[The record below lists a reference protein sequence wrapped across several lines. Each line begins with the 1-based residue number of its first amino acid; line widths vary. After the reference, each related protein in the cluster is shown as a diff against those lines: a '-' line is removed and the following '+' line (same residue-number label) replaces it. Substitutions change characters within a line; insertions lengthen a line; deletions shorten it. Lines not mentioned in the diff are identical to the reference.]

1 MLDVVAPQ
9 RSNPGFF
16 ETLLTTLSF
25 TRRVPPHSGR
35 RHCCCGHG
43 EEEIRSVPKPV
54 LSQSA
59 TRNITPLAAPRRLV
73 AADVGGTHA
82 RVALVGIEH
91 GSEKPVQVLQ
101 YEKYACADFPGLGA
115 ILQTFVA
122 TLGDTAVESG
132 AIACAGYVLDGVIIN
147 PNLPWTVSLGTIRAE
162 LGLRSLEF
170 VNDFE
175 AAAYATQYLE
185 AGDTTPLTPA
195 RSGVSGA
202 PTLVV
207 GPGTGLGA
215 AVRIPTATGCVV
227 LATEAGHAAFAPSTD
242 REIEILRILRR
253 KDSHVEN
260 ERLLSGPGLVNT
272 YTALC
277 ELRGVKAILGE
288 PAAVTQAALD
298 GTDPA
303 AREALDVFCGLMGSV
318 IGDLVCLYGPRG
330 GVYLAGGILPRIKD
344 YLRSSTFLER
354 FLDKGAM
361 RPVLERV
368 PVMLVEHSQLGV
380 LGAAGWYLA
389 RHGKE

>member
-1 MLDVVAPQ
+1 MSAAAKQSGSTRHTKCML
-9 RSNPGFF
+9 
-16 ETLLTTLSF
+16 
-25 TRRVPPHSGR
+25 
-35 RHCCCGHG
+35 
-43 EEEIRSVPKPV
+43 
-54 LSQSA
+54 
-59 TRNITPLAAPRRLV
+59 

-82 RVALVGIEH
+82 RVALVDATRADTLE
-91 GSEKPVQVLQ
+91 VLH
-101 YEKYACADFPGLGA
+101 YRKFACADFSGLGA
-115 ILQTFVA
+115 ILKTFVDS
-122 TLGDTAVESG
+122 LGAGAAVNDG
-132 AIACAGYVLDGVIIN
+132 AIACAGYVLDGAIIN
-147 PNLPWTVSLGTIRAE
+147 PNLPWRVVLDATRAE
-162 LGLRSLEF
+162 VGLRSLEF

-175 AAAYATQYLE
+175 AAAHATPYLKASE
-185 AGDTTPLTPA
+185 LVPLTPA
-195 RSGVSGA
+195 RSGVPGA

-215 AVRIPTATGCVV
+215 AVRIPTANGSVV
-227 LATEAGHAAFAPSTD
+227 LATEAGHAAFAPTSE

-253 KDSHVEN
+253 NDSHVEN

-277 ELRGVKAILGE
+277 ELRGVKAELNE

-298 GTDPA
+298 GSDAA

-318 IGDLVCLYGPRG
+318 IGDMVLLYGPRG

-344 YLRSSTFLER
+344 HLLKSDFYAR

-368 PVMLVEHSQLGV
+368 PVMLVDYGQLGV

-389 RHGKE
+389 HHRP

>member
-1 MLDVVAPQ
+1 ML
-9 RSNPGFF
+9 
-16 ETLLTTLSF
+16 
-25 TRRVPPHSGR
+25 
-35 RHCCCGHG
+35 
-43 EEEIRSVPKPV
+43 
-54 LSQSA
+54 
-59 TRNITPLAAPRRLV
+59 

-82 RVALVGIEH
+82 RVALVAVEH
-91 GSEKPVQVLQ
+91 GAARPVSVRK
-101 YEKYACADFPGLGA
+101 YEKYECADFPGLGA
-115 ILQTFVA
+115 ILRAFVA
-122 TLGDTAVESG
+122 TLGETTVESG

-147 PNLPWTVSLGTIRAE
+147 PNLPWKVSLDTIRGE

-185 AGDTTPLTPA
+185 ASDTTPLTPA
-195 RSGVSGA
+195 RTGVKGA

-215 AVRIPTATGCVV
+215 AVRIPTKDGCVV
-227 LATEAGHAAFAPSTD
+227 LATEAGHAAFAPSTE

-253 KDSHVEN
+253 KDSHIEN
-260 ERLLSGPGLVNT
+260 ERLLSGPGLLNT

-277 ELRGVKAILGE
+277 ELRGATATLNE

-298 GTDPA
+298 GGNA
-303 AREALDVFCGLMGSV
+303 IAREALDVFCGLMGSV
-318 IGDLVCLYGPRG
+318 IGDLVMLYGPRG

-344 YLRSSTFLER
+344 YLLKSDFYTR

-368 PVMLVEHSQLGV
+368 PVLLVEEAQLGV

-389 RHGKE
+389 RHGQE